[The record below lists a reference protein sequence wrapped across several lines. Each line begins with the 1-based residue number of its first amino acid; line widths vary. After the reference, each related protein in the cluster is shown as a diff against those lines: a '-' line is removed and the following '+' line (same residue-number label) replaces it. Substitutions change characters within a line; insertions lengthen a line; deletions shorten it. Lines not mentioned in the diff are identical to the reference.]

1 MRFGRW
7 LLATA
12 PGALDR
18 YDTAYNRWACA
29 LLHSPPWR
37 SAAIAHMELG
47 CGLCGRHRAR
57 LDIAGRRARLWT
69 LPQGDI
75 YGEIFIQ
82 SHAVQLS
89 WARRS
94 LALFD
99 IPDYPDARGLRVC
112 QVVPRACSLAA
123 VVCRLCCALV
133 VLLWSPGSFPLLPAV
148 VWSLSSSCCP
158 PLGLAALGSSH
169 GAPASV
175 SAESGHA

>member
-18 YDTAYNRWACA
+18 YDTAYNSWACA

-99 IPDYPDARGLRVC
+99 IPDYP
-112 QVVPRACSLAA
+112 ACSLAA

-133 VLLWSPGSFPLLPAV
+133 VLLWSPGSFPLLRAV
-148 VWSLSSSCCP
+148 VRSLSSSCCP

-169 GAPASV
+169 GAPGSV